1 VANPVRVLQVLADTD
16 ATAANTAAIELH
28 TTLSGAGLEMRTLAL
43 APGRFGAL
51 ADTVPAIAPGRRSI
65 AAHTQLHAEQ
75 RWADVVVLHGAAA
88 ATVAAL
94 AGGEVPRLLVL
105 RDEPQRWDE
114 GARVPARARRVARH
128 CAAIV
133 VGWSAAVPGA
143 ARHLGVPV
151 DRVHQASTPVA
162 SMAPPAPAA
171 RAAARAALGVADSQL
186 AVRLVGKPAVRGG
199 WATALTEALGEK
211 VVVLGVRA
219 PEQPSAA
226 QLSAGQLAAGQLS
239 DDQRR
244 ELEQAAAD
252 VVVVAD
258 GAGGLSPEVLR
269 TVASG
274 AVLVAPSSPALDAL
288 LQDDLTG
295 RVLPTPVTAEQLVA
309 VVASLDDPGVRS
321 SLGDAARAAVFAQH
335 GTERVRGRWLDL
347 VHSALPS
354 RP

>member
-28 TTLSGAGLEMRTLAL
+28 AALSGAGVEMRTLAL

-75 RWADVVVLHGAAA
+75 RWADVVMLHGAAA

-94 AGGEVPRLLVL
+94 AGGDVPRLLVL

-162 SMAPPAPAA
+162 SLAPPAPAA
-171 RAAARAALGVADSQL
+171 RVAARAALGVADSQL
-186 AVRLVGKPAVRGG
+186 AVRLVGEPAVRGG

-226 QLSAGQLAAGQLS
+226 PLS

-321 SLGDAARAAVFAQH
+321 SLGDAARAAVLAQH
-335 GTERVRGRWLDL
+335 GTEQVRGRWLDL